1 MRRRLLVAVL
11 ALGLAAGLGVLMVRD
26 PGYLGFA
33 YGGWLFES
41 SLWLGLLGLALLAFV
56 LRTLALFV
64 AGLLGFSR
72 GLRGWRARRAAAQ
85 APSLLFELIQTAQA
99 WRRRSGGRPFPR
111 PWLRKR
117 RRRCKPSTPWWRDLG
132 VSPSPMN
139 A

>member
-33 YGGWLFES
+33 YAGWLFES

-85 APSLLFELIQTAQA
+85 APSLLL
-99 WRRRSGGRPFPR
+99 RRLEATLGGSALPR